1 MSDVLARVQA
11 LAATGE
17 VRYRHVFADGYEGD
31 RPRRLDPVLRA
42 GALFVPQTSVHVVR
56 PHDGALLGTVATD
69 LIPDLVRVDD
79 RCDVYVAEESG
90 HLTAFGAGAR
100 LSLVK

>member
-1 MSDVLARVQA
+1 
-11 LAATGE
+11 
-17 VRYRHVFADGYEGD
+17 
-31 RPRRLDPVLRA
+31 
-42 GALFVPQTSVHVVR
+42 
-56 PHDGALLGTVATD
+56 LGTVATD

-90 HLTAFGAGAR
+90 HLTAFGAGAK